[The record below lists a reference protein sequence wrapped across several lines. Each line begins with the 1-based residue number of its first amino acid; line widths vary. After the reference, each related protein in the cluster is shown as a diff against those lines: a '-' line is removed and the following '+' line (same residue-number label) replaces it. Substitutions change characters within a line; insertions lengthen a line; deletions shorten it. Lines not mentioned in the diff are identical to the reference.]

1 MVEQFDVIEPQ
12 TFLRDYSGAEI
23 AELSRLKVRGT
34 QNQMWFE
41 VYKIKCGSKPIGAI
55 FFSRVVY
62 VLRIVHL

>member
-23 AELSRLKVRGT
+23 VELSCLKVRGT
-34 QNQMWFE
+34 QNQLLFD
-41 VYKIKCGSKPIGAI
+41 VHKIKCGSKPIGAI

-62 VLRIVHL
+62 VLRIAHL